1 MTVFD
6 LETTPELDDKLYDAK
21 TIEEVFDAILDM
33 QKRVPSQNYVNIA
46 LNYELYNLRIV
57 MMNRHGL
64 KFKIIADSYG
74 NAKHYQVQFSGYPL
88 WVYFINNVPVYF
100 TDINS
105 WVDNPPHSV
114 SAFNP
119 NIEFDTFRKIK
130 F

>member
-6 LETTPELDDKLYDAK
+6 LETTPESDNKLYDAK

-46 LNYELYNLRIV
+46 LNYELSNLRIV

-74 NAKHYQVQFSGYPL
+74 NGKHYQVQFSGYPL
-88 WVYFINNVPVYF
+88 WVYFINNVPVHF
-100 TDINS
+100 TDMNS

-119 NIEFDTFRKIK
+119 NIEFDTFRKIS